1 MKNAWSE
8 RRITQKIAKIAKDG
22 ICAGRARA
30 GSHLNFAAFWAD
42 FLWTAV
48 RESRLAA
55 QNELFVRRKVIFQ
68 QRQPPQII

>member
-1 MKNAWSE
+1 MGS
-8 RRITQKIAKIAKDG
+8 
-22 ICAGRARA
+22 GRVAHAAR
-30 GSHLNFAAFWAD
+30 SHLDFAAFWAD

-68 QRQPPQII
+68 QRQPHKFYEKS